1 MLTGLIYFNSKLQ
14 KKKEISMLNIGRII
28 SKFVKNSSQRELDSL
43 KSTIKKIND
52 LEEEVKQIPD
62 ENFPAKT
69 LEFRSK
75 IKNGTSLDDLLPQA
89 FAYVREAAKRTLGER
104 HYDVQLMGGIILH
117 QGKIAE
123 MKTGEGKT
131 LVSTLPVYLN
141 SLTDKGVHI
150 VTVNDYLAKR
160 DSKWM
165 SQIYNFLGL
174 TVGCITNEMEDDA
187 RKKNYNCDITY
198 GTNNEF
204 GFDYL
209 RDNMKYDI
217 NQMVQRNHIFCIV
230 DEVDSILID
239 EARTPLIISG
249 ATEDKSD
256 QYFVSNKFIKQ
267 LEKSD
272 YELDE
277 KNKNVMLSEEG
288 INKIEKLSKTFGIL
302 KNNNFYDP
310 QNINLVHH
318 INQALRANLLFS
330 KDTDYIVRDNKV
342 QIIDEFTG
350 RVLDG
355 RRFSDGL
362 HQALEAK
369 ENVEIQSENQTLASI
384 TYQNYFRLYEKLSGM
399 TGTALTEAEEF
410 YDIYNL
416 KTVSIPT
423 NKPMIRSDINDQI
436 FRTEKEKYIAI
447 VNQIE
452 NCNKK
457 NQPVLVGTTSIEKS
471 EKISNLL
478 DTKKIPHN
486 VLNAKHHKRE
496 AEIISGAGKLKAVT
510 IATNMA
516 GRGTDIQ
523 LGGNQNYLTKGESN
537 KEKELIIKKK
547 NEVIQEGGLFV
558 VGTERHES
566 RRIDNQLRGRSGR
579 QGDPGNSI
587 FYISLEDDLMRIFG
601 SESIDGIMR
610 KFGLKEGESIDHP
623 WINKALERAQK
634 RVESRNFDIRKT
646 LLKFDDV
653 MNDQRQVIFEQRKE
667 ILKSNKVDDIIETF
681 TEDLVKSLL
690 KEKVLFTRENDLEAF
705 KTRIKPILGK
715 SFESNEF
722 EELLNL
728 EDKEFEIILKKKFN
742 QFRNKR
748 KELLSD
754 IENSNLEKRVFLQ
767 TIDFLWRSHL
777 QYLEHLRQV
786 VGLRGYAQKDP
797 LDEFKRE
804 AFKLF
809 EELLYKIK
817 ADFITFLNN
826 LEIVDKEK
834 SSQNIKAEPK
844 KKIPK
849 DPVKK
854 MKRNEP
860 CFCGSGKKY
869 KHCCGAL

>member
-1 MLTGLIYFNSKLQ
+1 
-14 KKKEISMLNIGRII
+14 MLNISKII
-28 SKFVKNSSQRELDSL
+28 GKFVKNSSQRELDKL
-43 KSTIKKIND
+43 KILVEKINQ
-52 LEEEVKQIPD
+52 LEPKIKEISDESFPVKTI
-62 ENFPAKT
+62 E
-69 LEFRSK
+69 LRSK
-75 IKNGTSLDDLLPQA
+75 IQKGALLENLIPET
-89 FAYVREAAKRTLGER
+89 FACVREAARRTLGER

-141 SLTDKGVHI
+141 ALTGKGVHV

-160 DSKWM
+160 DSAWM
-165 SQIYNFLGL
+165 GKIYNFLGL
-174 TVGCITNEMEDDA
+174 SVGCITSEMTDVE
-187 RKKNYNCDITY
+187 RKKNYNCDVTY

-209 RDNMKYDI
+209 RDNMKYSID
-217 NQMVQRNHIFCIV
+217 QMVQRDHFFCIV

-239 EARTPLIISG
+239 EARTPLVISG

-267 LEKSD
+267 LDKSD

-277 KNKNVMLSEEG
+277 KNKNVMLSEKG
-288 INKIEKLSKTFGIL
+288 IDKIEKLSHTYGIL

-318 INQALRANLLFS
+318 INQALKANFLFF
-330 KDTDYIVRDNKV
+330 KDTDYIVREDKV

-350 RVLDG
+350 RVLEG

-362 HQALEAK
+362 HQAIEAK

-384 TYQNYFRLYEKLSGM
+384 TYQNYFRLYKKLSGM
-399 TGTALTEAEEF
+399 TGTAITEAEEF
-410 YDIYNL
+410 YDIYKL

-423 NKPMIRSDINDQI
+423 NKTMIRTDLNDQI
-436 FRTEKEKYIAI
+436 FRTEKEKYDAI
-447 VNQIE
+447 IKKIE
-452 NCNKK
+452 SCNKN

-471 EKISNLL
+471 EKISQLL
-478 DTKKIPHN
+478 KKKGIVHN
-486 VLNAKHHKRE
+486 VLNAKNHKRE
-496 AEIISGAGKLKAVT
+496 AEIIAEAGKLGSTT

-523 LGGNQNYLTKGESN
+523 LGGNQSNLN
-537 KEKELIIKKK
+537 KEELKNAKESILKEK
-547 NEVIQEGGLFV
+547 NEVIKKGGLYV

-601 SESIDGIMR
+601 SESIDGIMK
-610 KFGLKEGESIDHP
+610 KFGLKEGESINHP
-623 WINKALERAQK
+623 WINKALQRAQQ
-634 RVESRNFDIRKT
+634 RVEARNFDIRKT

-667 ILKSNKVDDIIETF
+667 ILKSKNVNEIINSF
-681 TEDLVKSLL
+681 IIDLSKSLFE
-690 KEKVLFTRENDLEAF
+690 EKVIYEQENQMDAF
-705 KTRIKPILGK
+705 KLKIKPILGRSFSEKELEDILK
-715 SFESNEF
+715 SKNEEF
-722 EELLNL
+722 EN
-728 EDKEFEIILKKKFN
+728 ILKRKFDE
-742 QFRNKR
+742 FRNKR
-748 KELLSD
+748 GSVITKEANL
-754 IENSNLEKRVFLQ
+754 ELEKRIFLQ

-777 QYLEHLRQV
+777 QYLDHLRQV

-797 LDEFKRE
+797 LEEFKKE

-809 EELLYKIK
+809 EGLLNKIK
-817 ADFITFLNN
+817 IDFITFLNN
-826 LEIVDKEK
+826 LEVVPHEERITEK
-834 SSQNIKAEPK
+834 INKNSLKNTADCLLTIRKNE
-844 KKIPK
+844 KIQ
-849 DPVKK
+849 
-854 MKRNEP
+854 RNEKCP
-860 CFCGSGKKY
+860 ATGKKF

>member
-1 MLTGLIYFNSKLQ
+1 
-14 KKKEISMLNIGRII
+14 MLNISKII
-28 SKFVKNSSQRELDSL
+28 GKFVKNSSQRELDKL
-43 KSTIKKIND
+43 RFLVEKINQF
-52 LEEEVKQIPD
+52 EP
-62 ENFPAKT
+62 
-69 LEFRSK
+69 K
-75 IKNGTSLDDLLPQA
+75 IKELSNEDFPNKTKEFKSQIQKGKKLEDLIPEA
-89 FAYVREAAKRTLGER
+89 FACVREAARRTLGER
-104 HYDVQLMGGIILH
+104 HFDVQLMGGVILH

-141 SLTDKGVHI
+141 ALLNKGVHV

-160 DSKWM
+160 DSEWM
-165 SQIYNFLGL
+165 GKVYNFLGMS
-174 TVGCITNEMEDDA
+174 VGCITNEMDDDV
-187 RKKNYNCDITY
+187 RKKNYNCDVTY

-209 RDNMKYDI
+209 RDNMKYEI
-217 NQMVQRNHIFCIV
+217 NQMVQREHFFCIV

-239 EARTPLIISG
+239 EARTPLVISG

-256 QYFVSNKFIKQ
+256 QYFVCNKFIKQ
-267 LEKSD
+267 LEKPD

-277 KNKNVMLSEEG
+277 KDKNVMLSEKG
-288 INKIEKLSKTFGIL
+288 IDKIEKLSKTYGIL

-318 INQALRANLLFS
+318 INQALRANLLFL
-330 KDTDYIVRDNKV
+330 KDIDYIVRDNKV

-350 RVLDG
+350 RVLEG

-399 TGTALTEAEEF
+399 TGTAITEAEEF
-410 YDIYNL
+410 YDIYKL
-416 KTVSIPT
+416 KTVTIPT
-423 NKPMIRSDINDQI
+423 NKSMIRNDLNDQI
-436 FRTEKEKYIAI
+436 FRTEKEKNNAI
-447 VNQIE
+447 IE
-452 NCNKK
+452 KIDDCYKNK
-457 NQPVLVGTTSIEKS
+457 QPVLVGTTSIEKS

-478 DTKKIPHN
+478 KEKKIPHS
-486 VLNAKHHKRE
+486 VLNAKQHEKE
-496 AEIISGAGKLKAVT
+496 AQIIADAGKQGSVT

-523 LGGNQNYLTKGESN
+523 LGG
-537 KEKELIIKKK
+537 KK
-547 NEVIQEGGLFV
+547 NNMNNNEDLISADKKEVIKNGGLFV

-579 QGDPGNSI
+579 QGDPGKSI

-601 SESIDGIMR
+601 SESIDGIMQ

-623 WINKALERAQK
+623 WINKALERAQQ
-634 RVESRNFDIRKT
+634 RVEARNFDIRKT

-653 MNDQRQVIFEQRKE
+653 MNDQRKVIFEQRKE
-667 ILKSNKVDDIIETF
+667 ILKSKNVNEIINSFIDDLIKNF
-681 TEDLVKSLL
+681 VN
-690 KEKVLFTRENDLEAF
+690 EKLIYSRENQLEAF
-705 KTRIKPILGK
+705 KTKIKPIMGRSITNDELTNVINLK
-715 SFESNEF
+715 ENEF
-722 EELLNL
+722 VNT
-728 EDKEFEIILKKKFN
+728 IKKKFN
-742 QFRNKR
+742 EFRNKR
-748 KELLSD
+748 NTLLTES
-754 IENSNLEKRVFLQ
+754 SNLELEKRIFLQ

-797 LDEFKRE
+797 LQEFKRE

-809 EELLYKIK
+809 EDLLGKIK
-817 ADFITFLNN
+817 TDFITFLNN
-826 LEIVDKEK
+826 IEVVPQEK
-834 SSQNIKAEPK
+834 RDVPNKPKNNFVSSKS
-844 KKIPK
+844 KKIP
-849 DPVKK
+849 
-854 MKRNEP
+854 RNAP
-860 CFCGSGKKY
+860 CPCGSGKKY
-869 KHCCGAL
+869 KHCCGRL

>member
-1 MLTGLIYFNSKLQ
+1 
-14 KKKEISMLNIGRII
+14 MLNIGKII
-28 SKFVKNSSQRELDSL
+28 GKFIKNSSQRELERL
-43 KSTIKKIND
+43 KSTVEKIND
-52 LEEEVKQIPD
+52 WESKVKEKSD
-62 ENFPAKT
+62 ENFPIKT
-69 LEFRSK
+69 AEFKSK
-75 IKNGTSLDDLLPQA
+75 IQKGIKLEDLIPEA
-89 FAYVREAAKRTLGER
+89 FACVREASRRVLGER
-104 HYDVQLMGGIILH
+104 HFDVQLMGGIILH

-141 SLTDKGVHI
+141 ALLGKGVHV

-160 DSKWM
+160 DSEWM
-165 SQIYNFLGL
+165 GKIYNFLGL
-174 TVGCITNEMEDDA
+174 SVGCITNEIEDEI
-187 RKKNYNCDITY
+187 RKKNYNCDVTY

-209 RDNMKYDI
+209 RDNMKYNI
-217 NQMVQRNHIFCIV
+217 EQMVQRDHFFCIV

-239 EARTPLIISG
+239 EARTPLVISG

-256 QYFVSNKFIKQ
+256 QYFVSNKFVKH
-267 LEKSD
+267 LEKTD

-277 KNKNVMLSEEG
+277 KNKNVMLSEKG
-288 INKIEKLSKTFGIL
+288 IDKIEKLSRTYGIL

-330 KDTDYIVRDNKV
+330 KDTDYIVKDNKV

-350 RVLDG
+350 RVLEG

-369 ENVEIQSENQTLASI
+369 EKVEIQSENQTLASI
-384 TYQNYFRLYEKLSGM
+384 TYQNYFRLYNKLSGM

-410 YDIYNL
+410 YDIYKL

-423 NKPMIRSDINDQI
+423 NKSMIRTDLNDQI
-436 FRTEKEKYIAI
+436 FRTEKEKYKAI
-447 VNQIE
+447 IE
-452 NCNKK
+452 KIESCYYNS
-457 NQPVLVGTTSIEKS
+457 QPVLVGTTSIEKS
-471 EKISNLL
+471 EKISSLL
-478 DTKKIPHN
+478 GTKKINHS
-486 VLNAKHHKRE
+486 VLNAKQHEKE
-496 AEIISGAGKLKAVT
+496 AKIIADAGKLKAVT

-523 LGGNQNYLTKGESN
+523 LGGKQTNLNDKQNSILQ
-537 KEKELIIKKK
+537 EKK
-547 NEVIQEGGLFV
+547 EVIKNGGLYV
-558 VGTERHES
+558 IGTERHES

-579 QGDPGNSI
+579 QGDPGKSI

-601 SESIDGIMR
+601 SESIDGIMQ

-623 WINKALERAQK
+623 WINKALERAQQ

-667 ILKSNKVDDIIETF
+667 VLKSNHINEIINSF
-681 TEDLVKSLL
+681 LNDLVEYFAN
-690 KEKVLFTRENDLEAF
+690 EKVIYSRENQLDAF
-705 KTRIKPILGK
+705 KMKIKPILGRSIK
-715 SFESNEF
+715 TEEFANITDLKNENF
-722 EELLNL
+722 GNTIKKRFHEFRDERNKQLTEVVNL
-728 EDKEFEIILKKKFN
+728 E
-742 QFRNKR
+742 
-748 KELLSD
+748 
-754 IENSNLEKRVFLQ
+754 LEKRIFLQ

-797 LDEFKRE
+797 LEEYKRE

-809 EELLYKIK
+809 EDLLNKIK
-817 ADFITFLNN
+817 TDFITFLNN
-826 LEIVDKEK
+826 LEISPYEK
-834 SSQNIKAEPK
+834 QTSKYSTVNNNKFKNSPK
-844 KKIPK
+844 CLLVTKKNEKIS
-849 DPVKK
+849 
-854 MKRNEP
+854 RNER
-860 CFCGSGKKY
+860 CLATGKKF
-869 KHCCGAL
+869 KNCCGAL